1 MRVKG
6 SLQRQLTWVVMTTTL
21 AALLLS
27 AFVLMVYEVRAYR
40 QAWIL
45 DLSTQ
50 ADLIATATAPA
61 LAFDD
66 PKAANEN
73 LALLRVRPQIRAAA
87 IYTANGRLFAGYVS
101 ALSANDPLVPATA
114 LAIGHRFNGAD
125 LEVSQP
131 ILQDGDL
138 IGSAY
143 IRAAYGLTDRL
154 KDYLLILAIVT
165 LASLA
170 AAWLIFRRLQKGVTR
185 PILAVAQAARDVVER
200 RNYAVRVPKTTTHE
214 VSVLVESFNDMVR
227 DLSSEMIERR
237 KAEEALRTADRHK
250 DEFLATLAHEL
261 RNPLAPMTNGLAIL
275 KLPQAGEAAHRRV
288 RDIMERQLKQMARLI
303 DDLLD
308 VSRISTGKMDLRREH
323 MDLMPVLRGAVE
335 IVEPDMQARGHTLAV
350 SLPPMPV
357 WIDGDAARLAQ
368 VFVNLLNNAAKYTE
382 NGGRIALHAELIDAQ
397 VWVRVSDD
405 GLGIEPAKQAAV
417 FEMFEQVDKSLERG
431 RAGLGIGLTLARQL
445 VDLHDGSLGVHSAGL
460 GQGSE
465 FTVCLPAAMQS
476 DAPAVSGPPPPG
488 GVQRPMHILIADDNV
503 DFAATLAEM
512 LTELGHRVRVSH
524 DGQAAYDAVLAEL
537 PDVGLF
543 DIGMPRLNGYEL
555 AQRLRQREASRS
567 LVMVALTGWGQDAD
581 RRRALDAGFDE
592 HVVKPVQPLELLQML
607 VRLSAHR
614 RPKAGRRQEM
624 RVTPSSGQA

>member
-6 SLQRQLTWVVMTTTL
+6 TLQRQLTWVVMTTTL
-21 AALLLS
+21 TALLLS

-40 QAWIL
+40 RAWVL

-66 PKAANEN
+66 AKAAYEN

-87 IYTANGRLFAGYVS
+87 IYTAKGQLFASYVS
-101 ALSANDPLVPATA
+101 TLAANDPFFPPTAT
-114 LAIGHRFNGAD
+114 AIGHRFNGD
-125 LEVSQP
+125 NLEVSQP
-131 ILQDGDL
+131 ISQDGDAL
-138 IGSAY
+138 GSVY
-143 IRAAYGLTDRL
+143 VRAAYGLTERL
-154 KDYLLILAIVT
+154 TDYLLILAVVT
-165 LASLA
+165 LLSLG

-200 RNYAVRVPKTTTHE
+200 RNYAIRVPHTSTHE
-214 VSVLVESFNDMVR
+214 VGVLVESFNDMVR
-227 DLSSEMIERR
+227 DLSSEMLERR
-237 KAEEALRTADRHK
+237 KAEEALRAADRRK

-261 RNPLAPMTNGLAIL
+261 RNPLAPMTNGLAL
-275 KLPQAGEAAHRRV
+275 LNLPQAGEATHRRV
-288 RDIMERQLKQMARLI
+288 RDIMDRQLKQMARLI

-335 IVEPDMQARGHTLAV
+335 IVEPDMHARGHTLVV
-350 SLPPMPV
+350 SLPSTPV
-357 WIDGDAARLAQ
+357 WIEGDAARLAQ

-382 NGGRIALHAELIDAQ
+382 NGGRIGLSAELIDAQ
-397 VWVRVSDD
+397 VWVRVSDN
-405 GLGIEPAKQAAV
+405 GLGIEPAKQATV

-445 VDLHDGSLGVHSAGL
+445 VDLHAGSIGVHSAGL

-465 FTVCLPAAMQS
+465 FTVCLPAAAS
-476 DAPAVSGPPPPG
+476 AAVPAARIEPKTGSTH
-488 GVQRPMHILIADDNV
+488 RPMDILIADDNV
-503 DFAATLAEM
+503 DFASTLAEM
-512 LTELGHRVRVSH
+512 LGEYGHRVRIAH
-524 DGQAAYDAVLAEL
+524 DGQAALDAVLAHHPE
-537 PDVGLF
+537 VGLF

-555 AQRLRQREASRS
+555 ARRLRARDEGRA

-581 RRRALDAGFDE
+581 RQRALDAGFDE
-592 HVVKPVQPLELLQML
+592 HVVKPVQPLELLDML
-607 VRLSAHR
+607 ARLCAYRAHARRRGQSGPVRT
-614 RPKAGRRQEM
+614 Q
-624 RVTPSSGQA
+624 